1 MAEIPSREAIE
12 SCIYCGQE
20 ANTRD
25 HVPPKCLF
33 PKPRPPM
40 ITVPACLA
48 CNKSYEKDDV
58 LLAIATW
65 GEAYIEHPQAMRV
78 WQESLG
84 PLLRRSPRF
93 SAMLASNIMPGTSRT
108 PTGLYLPHR
117 MEIQVSKSRIS
128 RAVERIVKGLLWN
141 HYKRIADA
149 ETEFDVHRNPPVD
162 SELAEII
169 NTFTDSS
176 WIGGDT
182 FCYRHALANDA
193 HDSSI
198 WAMRFY
204 AYSQYIVIVKG
215 KSFKEATQNETEN
228 VLT

>member
-33 PKPRPPM
+33 AKPRPPM

-93 SAMLASNIMPGTSRT
+93 SAMLASNIMPGTTRT
-108 PTGLYLPHR
+108 PTGLY
-117 MEIQVSKSRIS
+117 SRIGWKFKS
-128 RAVERIVKGLLWN
+128 PNQGSVVPL
-141 HYKRIADA
+141 
-149 ETEFDVHRNPPVD
+149 
-162 SELAEII
+162 SELSKGCSGTTINGLRMLKLSSMFIEIRRSI
-169 NTFTDSS
+169 PS
-176 WIGGDT
+176 
-182 FCYRHALANDA
+182 LQK
-193 HDSSI
+193 SSI
-198 WAMRFY
+198 PLPIHHGLEGTRSVIAMP
-204 AYSQYIVIVKG
+204 
-215 KSFKEATQNETEN
+215 
-228 VLT
+228 